1 MWDKRGLIFK
11 INNQWDWVKSHACVP
26 TAIELENVIRVYFAP
41 RNKKGQSIPVF
52 IDVDK
57 ENPDNILRISEKP
70 IIDLGEVGT
79 FDDGGI
85 MPCSIIK
92 KNGLFYMYYVGWNP
106 SVSVPYRNSI
116 GLIISED
123 GENFKRLYK
132 GPVID
137 RNLNEPF
144 FTASPC
150 VMFEDGIWKIWYASS
165 TGFVKV
171 GNGGYSPL
179 YHIKYAESID
189 GVNWDRN
196 NISCITPKNEFECT
210 ARPSLIKE
218 NGIYKMW
225 YCYRGSFDYRDGE
238 DSYKIGY
245 AESFDGVN
253 WDRMDEK
260 VGIQLSEE
268 GFDSKMMTYPS
279 VIDVNG
285 DKHMFYNGN
294 SFGKEGIGLATH
306 KNDKKMIK
314 NG

>member
-1 MWDKRGLIFK
+1 MWIKKGLIFK
-11 INNQWDWVKSHACVP
+11 IDKQWSWAKSHACVP
-26 TAIELENVIRVYFAP
+26 TSIELDNTIRIYFAP
-41 RNKKGQSIPVF
+41 RNNKGQSIPVF

-57 ENPDNILRISEKP
+57 ENPNKIVRIAKNP

-85 MPCSIIK
+85 MPCSVIK
-92 KNGLFYMYYVGWNP
+92 KDGLFYMYYVGWNP

-116 GLIISED
+116 GLIVSKD

-150 VMFEDGIWKIWYASS
+150 VMFDDNKWKIWYASS

-171 GNGGYSPL
+171 TDDEYSPL
-179 YHIKYAESID
+179 YHIKYAESLD
-189 GVNWDRN
+189 GVNWNRD
-196 NISCITPKNEFECT
+196 NISCIIPKNEFECT
-210 ARPSLIKE
+210 ARPSIIKE
-218 NGIYKMW
+218 DGIYKMW
-225 YCYRGSFDYRDGE
+225 YCYRGSFDYRDGK

-245 AESFDGVN
+245 AESLNGVN
-253 WDRMDEK
+253 WDRKDNQ
-260 VGIQLSEE
+260 VGIYTSKK

-279 VIDVNG
+279 VIKINKK
-285 DKHMFYNGN
+285 KHMFYNGN
-294 SFGKEGIGLATH
+294 SFGIEGIGYATL
-306 KNDKKMIK
+306 
-314 NG
+314 